1 MSTRDSYLE
10 AASQAMDLLADPQ
23 VASQWAQPSALP
35 QMTVGA
41 LAGHLGRSVLQV
53 VWYLEA
59 EPPPTDAACLSAVE
73 YYAGLVG
80 VDDLCS
86 QLNVGVRQRAEES
99 AAAGHGALLAQ
110 VSQSLA
116 RLRELLPEEPPDRR
130 LEVFRGRVLLLDEY
144 LKTRQIEITV
154 HVDDLA
160 VSLGLATPEMH
171 EPALETAIGVLVGVA
186 LAKHGTLAVLRAL
199 TRRERDP
206 DSALRA
212 L

>member
-1 MSTRDSYLE
+1 MSTRDIYLA
-10 AASQAMDLLADPQ
+10 AASQALDLLADPR
-23 VASQWAQPSALP
+23 VASQWDQASALP
-35 QMTVGA
+35 QMAVGA

-53 VWYLEA
+53 DWYLES
-59 EPPPTDAACLSAVE
+59 EPPPKDARCLSAIG

-80 VDDLCS
+80 VDDRGS
-86 QLNVGVRQRAEES
+86 ELNVGVRQRAEES
-99 AAAGHGALLAQ
+99 AASGHHALLAQ
-110 VSQSLA
+110 VSQGLA
-116 RLRELLPEEPPDRR
+116 RLRERLPGEPADRR

-144 LKTRQIEITV
+144 LKTRLIEITV

-160 VSLGLATPEMH
+160 VSLGLATPEMP

-186 LAKHGTLAVLRAL
+186 RARQGTLAVLRAL

-206 DSALRA
+206 GSALRA